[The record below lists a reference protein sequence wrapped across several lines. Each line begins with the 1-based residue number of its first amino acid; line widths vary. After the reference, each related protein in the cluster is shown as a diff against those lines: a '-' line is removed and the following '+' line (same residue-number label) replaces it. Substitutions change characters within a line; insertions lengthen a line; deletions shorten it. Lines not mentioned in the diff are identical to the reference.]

1 MSSLTIISGKEEAL
15 GSVNTAKIAI
25 GLLKEVIEKLLKD

>member
-1 MSSLTIISGKEEAL
+1 MNYPAIISGKEEAL